1 MLIISVMRALTVIV
15 VLFGCFA
22 YDISYN
28 NGDLIRWLAD
38 AFRIS

>member
-1 MLIISVMRALTVIV
+1 MRGLTVIV

-28 NGDLIRWLAD
+28 NGEMVRWLAD
-38 AFRIS
+38 ELGVL